1 MMRKLSFFLTL
12 CAVLAILTGCSKK
25 KGRTME
31 DVDRELLE
39 AVQMD
44 LSHNDT
50 TAVYD
55 LTNQFLDYLK
65 NQDLDAAMGMLH
77 YLKDGMEIVSLP
89 AELEKQHRLVLGNFL
104 GLTYNIE
111 SVRFLNEIDCQVKY
125 NVTLFEKQPDDP
137 VSNQISFYIKPVRRD
152 GQWYLTLADSQSD
165 STHGSEIKN

>member
-1 MMRKLSFFLTL
+1 
-12 CAVLAILTGCSKK
+12 
-25 KGRTME
+25 
-31 DVDRELLE
+31 
-39 AVQMD
+39 
-44 LSHNDT
+44 
-50 TAVYD
+50 
-55 LTNQFLDYLK
+55 
-65 NQDLDAAMGMLH
+65 MGMLH
-77 YLKDGMEIVSLP
+77 YLKDGLEIVSLP
-89 AELEKQHRLVLGNFL
+89 AELEKQHRMVLGNFL